1 MVVNAISTIQKTFIS
16 LQPAVMPNKIKHLL
30 VIRTSAMGDVSIAAP
45 ILLAFRKAYPTVKIT
60 LLTNTFFSPIFEQIS
75 DLTVKS
81 FETKGKHKGILGIRK
96 LAQELKLMNVDAV
109 ADLHGVLRTHLLKNL
124 LLFNNIPFVQIDK
137 GRAEKKALTKWENK
151 IFKPLKTS
159 HQRYADV
166 FEKLGFKLSHD
177 VSSFLLKKEKI
188 TTKTQDLI
196 GLDTKK
202 WIGIAPFAQHKGK
215 IYSLEKLTSVIEEL
229 NHSDNYKIVLFG
241 GGKNEIELLS
251 EIENKFNNVLSVA
264 GKLSFKEELKLIS
277 NLDVMVS
284 MDSGNGHLA
293 AMYGIPVITIWGVTH
308 PYTGFAPYNQPFSN
322 SLIPNLDRFPK
333 IPTSVYG
340 NKFPEAYEQAI
351 NSISPEIILKKIIEV
366 TD

>member
-30 VIRTSAMGDVSIAAP
+30 VIRTSAMGDVAIAAP

-60 LLTNTFFSPIFEQIS
+60 LLTNTFFTPIFEQIS
-75 DLTVKS
+75 NLTVKS

-124 LLFNNIPFVQIDK
+124 LLFNNIPFVQINK
-137 GRAEKKALTKWENK
+137 GRAEKKALTSWENK

-159 HQRYADV
+159 HQRYVDV
-166 FEKLGFKLSHD
+166 FEKIGFKLSRE
-177 VSSFLLKKEKI
+177 VSSFVLKKEKI
-188 TTKTQDLI
+188 TPKTQDLI

-229 NHSDNYKIVLFG
+229 NQSDSYKIVLFG

-251 EIENKFNNVLSVA
+251 GIENKFNNVLSVA
-264 GKLSFKEELKLIS
+264 GKLSFKEELELIS

-308 PYTGFAPYNQPFSN
+308 PYAGFAPYNQPFSN
-322 SLIPNLDRFPK
+322 SLIPDLELFPQ
-333 IPTSVYG
+333 IPTSIYG
-340 NKFPEAYEQAI
+340 NKYPEGYEQAI
-351 NSISPEIILKKIIEV
+351 NSISIQTITKKISEI
-366 TD
+366 TH